1 LIVFIAEFWLLYS
14 DYLSNYKMRYEITV
28 EDFFSAAHKLRDYE
42 GECER
47 LHGHNWKVEVSLTSQ
62 KLNKQEMVIDF
73 RELKR
78 LIKGTLRG
86 LDHQYLNDLP
96 YFKKDNPTTENIA
109 RFIYKKLQ
117 QRIDNKDIKIKKVR
131 VWESKSA
138 SVSITE

>member
-1 LIVFIAEFWLLYS
+1 MI
-14 DYLSNYKMRYEITV
+14 YEITV

-62 KLNKQEMVIDF
+62 KLNKQEIVIDF

-78 LIKGTLRG
+78 LIKDILGE

-109 RFIYKKLQ
+109 GLIYKKLQ
-117 QRIDNKDIKIKKVR
+117 QRIEEGGIEIKKVR
-131 VWESKSA
+131 VWESDNA
-138 SVSITE
+138 SISITE

>member
-1 LIVFIAEFWLLYS
+1 
-14 DYLSNYKMRYEITV
+14 MRYEITV

-62 KLNKQEMVIDF
+62 KLNKQGMVIDF
-73 RELKR
+73 KELKR
-78 LIKGTLRG
+78 LTKDILGE

-109 RFIYKKLQ
+109 RFIYKEFQ
-117 QRIDNKDIKIKKVR
+117 QRIDNKDIEIKKVR
-131 VWESKSA
+131 VWESKGS
-138 SVSITE
+138 SVSVEA